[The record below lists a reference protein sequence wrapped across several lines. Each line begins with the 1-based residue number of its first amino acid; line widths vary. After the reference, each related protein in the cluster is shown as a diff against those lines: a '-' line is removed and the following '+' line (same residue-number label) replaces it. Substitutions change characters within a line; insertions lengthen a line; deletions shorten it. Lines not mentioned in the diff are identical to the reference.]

1 MIRKILKR
9 KNGEGYID
17 VAVSIMLIAFSL
29 VFMVNVVSLVAL
41 NQNMKTAADQ
51 IAEYASYSGTTD
63 IDDFVEEQR
72 ERLGVNFSCS
82 FDGTEIIGGTKKVQ
96 LGDKIECTLTYSLN
110 FLGFGEALH
119 LTTITASAS
128 GISEV
133 YWK

>member
-1 MIRKILKR
+1 MKGILKK

-17 VAVSIMLIAFSL
+17 IAISILLIAFSL

-51 IAEYASYSGTTD
+51 ITEYASYNGRID
-63 IDDFVEEQR
+63 IDSYIAEQR
-72 ERLGVNFSCS
+72 EKLGVDFTCS
-82 FDGTEIIGGTKKVQ
+82 FDGTDTIGSTKKVQ
-96 LGDKIECTLTYSLN
+96 LGDKIECTLTYRLN
-110 FLGFGEALH
+110 FLGFGEAVH
-119 LTTITASAS
+119 LTVITASAS